1 MFARALGLFLASV
14 LFWTS
19 LSTFEGL
26 DTAVPAQAA
35 QAYALAQDG
44 PLRGT
49 VDEHH
54 LDDLPSHAHAEA
66 QGEPVAL
73 PAVPHPAQ
81 PLAAPALAPSFQ
93 GSRTAKAPALD
104 GPRRPPRLIHA

>member
-26 DTAVPAQAA
+26 DACVPAQAT
-35 QAYALAQDG
+35 QAFALAQDG

-49 VDEHH
+49 VNEHH
-54 LDDLPSHAHAEA
+54 LDDLPSHTHAEA

-73 PAVPHPAQ
+73 PAGPQPAQPDAAPAQAPSFLGRHPAQ
-81 PLAAPALAPSFQ
+81 
-93 GSRTAKAPALD
+93 APALD